1 MVRKATNIVP
11 RILVVRAPR
20 AVRLILEVAVEDAAA
35 EEEISGQKKST
46 RIGFKRVCRATR
58 CPAI

>member
-11 RILVVRAPR
+11 RTLGVPVPR
-20 AVRLILEVAVEDAAA
+20 AVRLIRGAVVVEAVA
-35 EEEISGQKKST
+35 EEEISGHKKST

-58 CPAI
+58 CPSI